1 MSMKGCMLESECNAS
16 IKLDK
21 YTTFKKD
28 CCGVDLCNAAPG
40 LAGFSGLGLG
50 LATITALLITQVLV

>member
-1 MSMKGCMLESECNAS
+1 MSTKGCVATTECNKS
-16 IKLDK
+16 VVLDK
-21 YTTFKKD
+21 YTSFKKT
-28 CCGVDLCNAAPG
+28 CCDVDLCNAAPG